1 MADVA
6 SGNRRGFSVARLKA
20 DKAEYQEMLSG
31 LNSGTVRPRDVVGTG
46 GTKKM
51 ALAWLTKRID
61 ELDVALKHRGIMD
74 SINLGNY
81 NILLREVLKGSDS
94 GMVPDG
100 IESDREFIQSA
111 IDGKADFYDKA
122 VTDRLAE
129 LAKQYT
135 DGDMAALLKQA
146 KTAAKNFFMT
156 EFQKKTA

>member
-1 MADVA
+1 
-6 SGNRRGFSVARLKA
+6 
-20 DKAEYQEMLSG
+20 
-31 LNSGTVRPRDVVGTG
+31 
-46 GTKKM
+46 
-51 ALAWLTKRID
+51 
-61 ELDVALKHRGIMD
+61 MD
-74 SINLGNY
+74 STNLGNY
-81 NILLREVLKGSDS
+81 NFLLREVLKGSDS

-100 IESDREFIQSA
+100 IEITSAPFRQSESDREFIQSA